1 MSSIGFYRALEERY
15 RGSRDLIRKRLEAY
29 RPFITPLLGIYQPA
43 AAVDLGCGRGE
54 WLELLQHEG
63 FQSQGVDLDEG
74 MLAACVERG
83 LPAIQ
88 GDAIA
93 YLRDL
98 GDESQCI
105 VSAFH
110 VVEHIPFEDLE
121 TLVIQSLR
129 VLKPGG
135 LLILETPNPEN
146 LVVGTSNFYLDP
158 THLRPVP
165 PLLLSFLPE
174 HHGFARVHTV
184 RLQES
189 PELCAR
195 SDVGLM
201 EVLGG
206 VSPDYAIVAQKAAAP
221 KLLANFDEAF
231 ATRYGIELQEL
242 AGRYDGK
249 TERRISAIDHRL
261 ATAEAQM
268 GGMTEALGGI
278 ASLHDRFIETTAQ
291 LARMQAEM
299 ERLRHEVTAITS
311 QMAAKEAK
319 SLATEARAWEQEQRA
334 NAAEARV
341 LESQQHAH
349 AIEVQLQQQA
359 RIDELS
365 AHSHHWWQQACVLE
379 AERNAL
385 RGSWSWRITMPLRW
399 SLDLLTHPVQSLR
412 NVANRTLYN
421 AINILQRPLSRL
433 MVVVMRDP
441 RRSHRINNWLL
452 THFPAL
458 HGQLRDVG
466 RLQGIV
472 PGEPPPEEPE
482 APITFADLTPRA
494 RQIYIDLNTAIE
506 KQQEGRAHEDSD

>member
-1 MSSIGFYRALEERY
+1 MSSIGFYRALEARY

-221 KLLANFDEAF
+221 KLLANFDEVF

-299 ERLRHEVTAITS
+299 ERLRHEV
-311 QMAAKEAK
+311 
-319 SLATEARAWEQEQRA
+319 
-334 NAAEARV
+334 
-341 LESQQHAH
+341 
-349 AIEVQLQQQA
+349 
-359 RIDELS
+359 
-365 AHSHHWWQQACVLE
+365 
-379 AERNAL
+379 
-385 RGSWSWRITMPLRW
+385 
-399 SLDLLTHPVQSLR
+399 PVQSLR

>member
-1 MSSIGFYRALEERY
+1 MSSIGFYRALEARY

-54 WLELLQHEG
+54 WLELLQYEG

-221 KLLANFDEAF
+221 KLLANFDEVF

-299 ERLRHEVTAITS
+299 ERLRHEV
-311 QMAAKEAK
+311 
-319 SLATEARAWEQEQRA
+319 
-334 NAAEARV
+334 
-341 LESQQHAH
+341 
-349 AIEVQLQQQA
+349 
-359 RIDELS
+359 
-365 AHSHHWWQQACVLE
+365 
-379 AERNAL
+379 
-385 RGSWSWRITMPLRW
+385 
-399 SLDLLTHPVQSLR
+399 PVQSLR